1 MRQQGLDLLIQIEH
15 RLRNFLHQGALTA
28 FYFGGLFN
36 QGRHA
41 VAREFWATTEADGV
55 LMSGSYWPFG
65 KPRTWHDEHP
75 SYPLCFLESEL
86 ATLLSRDPKPPHLQQ
101 AGNRRGR
108 RPIKLEEIKQAMA
121 RDLLQG
127 SELKNMPEKQL
138 AAKYGVSRGYRA
150 EGTQCY
156 RAENCRQL
164 NSRQIATNDK

>member
-1 MRQQGLDLLIQIEH
+1 MPS
-15 RLRNFLHQGALTA
+15 
-28 FYFGGLFN
+28 
-36 QGRHA
+36 HA
-41 VAREFWATTEADGV
+41 SSGPTEADGV

-138 AAKYGVSRGYRA
+138 AAKYGVSRDTARKA
-150 EGTQCY
+150 
-156 RAENCRQL
+156 RNAIVPKIVD
-164 NSRQIATNDK
+164 NSILDK